1 MIDREDYIKKKA
13 DLVRDFQ
20 SHHDVSVFLKKHA
33 ALLKEI
39 LVNRATELI
48 DANSVAVFAAG
59 GFAREELFPYSDI
72 DLLLVVSRDIPDTEK
87 ERITEF
93 LTNLWD
99 LGLTVG
105 ASVRTPEEVGKDA
118 LTDISF
124 ATNFLESSP
133 IFGSKAL
140 ALEAQS
146 VFKESFDA
154 KKFFQEKKL
163 ERLQRCHKHGDTPYE
178 LEPDVKESIGAL
190 RDIHFIRW
198 EARAAGFGST
208 LDDFER
214 NGLITRSE
222 AEKLK
227 NAMRFLSTLRMHL
240 HLMSRREE
248 NRLLFEK
255 QTSLATAL
263 GFEASTG
270 LDAAELLMKHYY
282 RKAHEVELLTEITQ
296 RDIEERLFEE
306 EVPERGHLEVKTPT
320 FTLDAALTTENDD
333 QLLKNPQ
340 NLVDLFIDITK
351 NTKYRELTSH
361 LMRLLYRVALE
372 CPNSYFESLY
382 PNGVRRL
389 FHEIFSAH
397 YGLTR
402 ALSLMNRW
410 GILGRLIPEFGRIVG
425 QMQHDLFHVYTVDEH
440 TMQAIRNIRRFTHSS
455 YAHEFPHCSQVMAE
469 FKARSLLTLAAL
481 LHDIGKGQGGHHAAI
496 GAEIAQGFCRA
507 IGLEAKET
515 LFVKFLVEEHLT
527 MNHIAQK
534 KDLTDEKVIE
544 HFAHVVQTKERLDA
558 LYLLTVADI
567 RATNPKL
574 WSAWKGQL
582 LEELY
587 DKTRSFLAGKNT
599 TQTSE
604 SAIKEKIEAV
614 KEHLISQNFNQ
625 KRIDAFIHELDLTY
639 FMRHS
644 TEDILWHAKVLL
656 NESEAALPL
665 ISLRQKENGLI
676 EVFLYLNDAS
686 GLVAKILRVFERDGL
701 SVLEAR
707 IHTTHSGK
715 VLDTFL
721 AEDKRFGATD
731 EHLSTRLIE
740 HLRVS
745 LTSEEPPSE
754 PRSGKLSRRSRSFP
768 VKPVVDIE
776 TDASGR
782 GSLLQISCN
791 DRMGLLYAITYALA
805 RHNVNLIS
813 AKITTLGERVEDVFL
828 IDGEALRDEE
838 SVVALESELLEVLAD
853 AD

>member
-1 MIDREDYIKKKA
+1 MFTREDYLTRKA
-13 DLVRDFQ
+13 QLVSDFQ
-20 SHHDVSVFLKKHA
+20 SRHDVSRFLTEHA
-33 ALLKEI
+33 ALLSEI
-39 LVNRATELI
+39 VINRAKDLLNEK
-48 DANSVAVFAAG
+48 NVALFAAG
-59 GFAREELFPYSDI
+59 GFARSELFPYSDI
-72 DLLLVVSRDIPDTEK
+72 DILLIVSKEIADSEK
-87 ERITEF
+87 EPITEF

-118 LTDISF
+118 VTDISF
-124 ATNFLESSP
+124 ATNFLESRP
-133 IFGSKAL
+133 IFGSDVLARDAQAIFKA
-140 ALEAQS
+140 
-146 VFKESFDA
+146 SFDA

-190 RDIHFIRW
+190 RDIHYIRW
-198 EARAAGFGST
+198 LSRAAGFGSS
-208 LDDFER
+208 LKEIQES
-214 NGLITRSE
+214 GLITEKES
-222 AEKLK
+222 EKLT
-227 NAMRFLSTLRMHL
+227 NAMRFLATLRMHL
-240 HLMSRREE
+240 HLMSKREE

-255 QTSLATAL
+255 QTTLANAL
-263 GFEASTG
+263 GFQTSTG

-306 EVPERGHLEVKTPT
+306 PMPVKGKVEGKNEV
-320 FTLDAALTTENDD
+320 FTLDRALTLDNEDLLLENP
-333 QLLKNPQ
+333 K

-351 NTKYRELTSH
+351 NTKYRELTSR
-361 LMRLLYRVALE
+361 LMRLMYRIALE
-372 CPNSYFESLY
+372 CPDRYFESLY
-382 PNGVRRL
+382 PEGVRRL

-397 YGLTR
+397 YGCTR

-469 FKARSLLTLAAL
+469 FKARSLLTLATL

-496 GAEIAQGFCRA
+496 GAEIAENLCRSM
-507 IGLEAKET
+507 GLPPKDT
-515 LFVKFLVEEHLT
+515 HFVKFLIEEHLT

-534 KDLTDEKVIE
+534 KDLTDVSVIKD
-544 HFAHVVQTKERLDA
+544 FANIVQRKERLDA
-558 LYLLTVADI
+558 LYLLTIADI

-587 DKTRSFLAGKNT
+587 DKTRGYLTGKNQF
-599 TQTSE
+599 QTSE
-604 SAIKEKIEAV
+604 SAIREKIETV
-614 KEHLISQNFNQ
+614 KANLNILAFEKKS
-625 KRIDAFIHELDLTY
+625 IDAFINELDLTY

-644 TEDILWHAKVLL
+644 TEDILWHATVLL
-656 NESEAALPL
+656 NSEKEALPL
-665 ISLRQKENGLI
+665 ISLKERDNGLM
-676 EVFLYLNDAS
+676 EVFLYLEDARAV
-686 GLVAKILRVFERDGL
+686 VAKILRVFERDGL

-707 IHTTHSGK
+707 IHTTRSGK

-721 AEDKRFGATD
+721 AEDKRVRAGDATF
-731 EHLSTRLIE
+731 STRLIE
-740 HLRVS
+740 HLKGS
-745 LTSEEPPSE
+745 LRSEEAPSE
-754 PRSGKLSRRSRSFP
+754 PASGKLSRRSRSFP

-776 TDASGR
+776 TDASGK

-791 DRMGLLYAITYALA
+791 DRMGLLYAITYTLA

-813 AKITTLGERVEDVFL
+813 AKITTLGDRVEDVFL

-838 SVVALESELLEVLAD
+838 AVVAIESELLEVLAD